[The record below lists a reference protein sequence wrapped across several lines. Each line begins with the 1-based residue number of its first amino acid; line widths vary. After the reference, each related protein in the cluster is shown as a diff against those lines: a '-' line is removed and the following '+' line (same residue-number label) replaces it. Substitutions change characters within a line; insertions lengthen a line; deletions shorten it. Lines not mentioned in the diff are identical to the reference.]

1 MKNSTVSGILS
12 GVAVVVVY
20 RLLTSLMRVAV
31 YALAKWEVEGEE
43 NIPTASG
50 CVLVSNHVHII
61 DPPLLAASLNSRRL
75 RTMAKQELF
84 ALPIIGWVFSAYGA
98 YSVRRNGKD
107 LKAIRDSLRLVS
119 EGEAVLLFAEG
130 TRSRG
135 GPLRVA
141 RGGAGLIA
149 LKSGKPVIPV
159 SIQGSNVRFPNVF
172 FQWILRRRPHIQVRF
187 GAPMD
192 FSNFPRGTD
201 ANEAATE
208 RIMKEIA
215 NLLPNELRGP
225 YA

>member
-1 MKNSTVSGILS
+1 MKDSTISKVLS
-12 GVAVVVVY
+12 GLAVVIVY
-20 RLLTSLMRVAV
+20 RLLTSLMRIAV

-43 NIPTASG
+43 NIPDNSG

-107 LKAIRDSLRLVS
+107 LKAIRESLRLVS

-130 TRSRG
+130 TRSKG
-135 GPLRVA
+135 GPLQLA

-172 FQWILRRRPHIQVRF
+172 FQWILRRRPHIKVQF
-187 GAPMD
+187 GSPID
-192 FSNFPRGTD
+192 FSNFPTGSD

>member
-1 MKNSTVSGILS
+1 MKNSTVSKVLS

-20 RLLTSLMRVAV
+20 RLLTSLMRLAV

-43 NIPTASG
+43 NIPRDSG

-61 DPPLLAASLNSRRL
+61 DPPLLAASSTSRRL

-84 ALPIIGWVFSAYGA
+84 ALPIVGWVFSAYGA
-98 YSVRRNGKD
+98 YSVRRNGRD
-107 LKAIRDSLRLVS
+107 LKAIRESLRLVS

-130 TRSRG
+130 TRSKG
-135 GPLRVA
+135 GPLQLA

-149 LKSGKPVIPV
+149 LKCGKPVIPV

-172 FQWILRRRPHIQVRF
+172 FQWIFRKRPHIKVRF
-187 GAPMD
+187 GSPID
-192 FSNFPRGTD
+192 FSDFPDGPH

-208 RIMKEIA
+208 QIMKEIA
-215 NLLPNELRGP
+215 SLLPGELRGP